1 MPFLNRKEILQNA
14 ETDAYLRLRDD
25 TLTILEA
32 AVLAVD
38 PYEAIMR
45 SVDVEGNR
53 LRIRGE
59 EWDLEGFSEVY
70 IIGGGKASGAMAEA
84 VERILGER
92 IIYGVI
98 NVLRGTENDLSLE
111 RISVNAA
118 SHPVPDE
125 GGVRGVE
132 RMMELLDG
140 VTERDLVIVL
150 LSGGGS
156 SLMPLPADGVHLEEI
171 REVTGKLL
179 LSGATI
185 NELNAV
191 RKHLSAIKGGQI
203 AQRAHPSTVV
213 SLILSDVV
221 GDPLDTIASGPTAP
235 DDSTYA
241 DAVEVL
247 KSYDLWENTSPM
259 IKQRLTQGS
268 EGTISETPKKGDSI
282 FRRVHNFVVG
292 SNLTAAEAA
301 LGKAE
306 ALGYNS
312 LLLTTEKE
320 GEAREVGAELGK
332 IALEIVERHH
342 PLEPPAAII
351 VGGETTVTVTGGGI
365 GGRNQEVAL
374 AAAMRIDGLDAV
386 IASFATD
393 GIDGPTEAAGAL
405 VDGATMRRARE
416 ENLDPSVYL
425 DENDSNT
432 FFIRL
437 NDVLLTGPTGT
448 NVNDLAVIL
457 VGEPR

>member
-306 ALGYNS
+306 AFGYNS